1 MASEAQVN
9 YINTLA
15 EKRDLESPLASPEL
29 RAWLNTPVALENAT
43 NQEVSLILAAIK
55 LLPYKVTQAA
65 SQSQDSTGGL
75 QAPNAAKTELAEA
88 EAKVEKG
95 HYFIVDPFDGE
106 EKFFKI
112 EKPEAPS
119 RWAGYTFIKVQ
130 ASDYFYPVKDIKRRT
145 LILNEIAK
153 DPINA
158 MNEYGIRLGVCGY
171 CGRTLTAVDSRLR
184 GMGPICAARI
194 LGQPTPEQDEVLRR
208 LGFK

>member
-1 MASEAQVN
+1 MASPAQIK
-9 YINTLA
+9 YMTELA
-15 EKRDLESPLASPEL
+15 EKRDLNSELASPEL
-29 RAWLNTPVALENAT
+29 RAWLNTPLALENAT
-43 NQEVSLILAAIK
+43 NQEVNLILAALK
-55 LLPYKVTQAA
+55 LLPLV
-65 SQSQDSTGGL
+65 STNVNPAQL
-75 QAPNAAKTELAEA
+75 KPPNPAQVELAEA
-88 EAKVEKG
+88 EQKVDKG

-112 EKPEAPS
+112 EKPEPPS

-130 ASDYFYPVKDIKRRT
+130 ASDYFYPVKDIRRRT
-145 LILNEIAK
+145 LILTEIAK

-194 LGQPTPEQDEVLRR
+194 LGQPTPEQDDILRK

>member
-1 MASEAQVN
+1 MATPAQVK
-9 YINTLA
+9 YMTELA
-15 EKRDLESPLASPEL
+15 EKRDLNSELASPEL
-29 RAWLNTPVALENAT
+29 RAWLNTPLALENAT
-43 NQEVSLILAAIK
+43 NQEVNLILAALK
-55 LLPYKVTQAA
+55 LLPLRVTPGNEPTAQ
-65 SQSQDSTGGL
+65 L
-75 QAPNAAKTELAEA
+75 KAPNPAQVDLAEA
-88 EAKVEKG
+88 EQKVDKG

-112 EKPEAPS
+112 EKPEPPS
-119 RWAGYTFIKVQ
+119 RWSGYTFIKVQ

-145 LILNEIAK
+145 LILQEIAK

-194 LGQPTPEQDEVLRR
+194 LGQPTPEQDDILRK

>member
-9 YINTLA
+9 YVNSLA
-15 EKRDLESPLASPEL
+15 EKRDVTKGSPEL
-29 RAWLNTPVALENAT
+29 QAWLKTPLALANAT
-43 NQEVSLILAAIK
+43 NQEINLILAALK
-55 LLPYKVTQAA
+55 ELPLKVNEPVNP
-65 SQSQDSTGGL
+65 STKPTNPA
-75 QAPNAAKTELAEA
+75 QVELAEA
-88 EAKVEKG
+88 ESKVEKG

-112 EKPEAPS
+112 EKPEPPS

-130 ASDYFYPVKDIKRRT
+130 ASDFFYPVKDITRRT

-184 GMGPICAARI
+184 GMGPICAGRI
-194 LGQPTPEQDEVLRR
+194 LGQPTPEQDDILRR

>member
-1 MASEAQVN
+1 MTE
-9 YINTLA
+9 LA
-15 EKRDLESPLASPEL
+15 EKRDLNSELASPEL
-29 RAWLNTPVALENAT
+29 RAWLNTPLALENAT
-43 NQEVSLILAAIK
+43 NQEVNLILAALK
-55 LLPYKVTQAA
+55 LLPLKVGEPAQ
-65 SQSQDSTGGL
+65 L
-75 QAPNAAKTELAEA
+75 KAPNPAQVELAEA
-88 EAKVEKG
+88 EQKVDKG

-112 EKPEAPS
+112 EKPEPPS

-130 ASDYFYPVKDIKRRT
+130 ASDYFYPVKDIRRRT
-145 LILNEIAK
+145 LILTEIAK

-194 LGQPTPEQDEVLRR
+194 LGQPTPEQDDILRK